1 VTTTFPMELEIIRVS
16 ATVGFLTA
24 ASYYDLFNKKN
35 VPVAIP
41 YAMIAAGFLLNLLT
55 LSQGAIIS
63 SSAITLAVFG
73 IGYLIYRIGQI
84 GGADVLVFA
93 GIALLLPEIPASILP
108 QLAIPLFTYPFVV
121 SVFLVSGFLAIIGLS
136 AKYIPAVISALLKGK
151 IKIRAQS
158 ALASILIVGSYL
170 VVVYVFASAG
180 ILSPTQSALLLFLV
194 LLAGFLTTF
203 KEFISS
209 TMVQWVPLKQIDDED
224 VIALHYL
231 DPKLVAKLK
240 LQPVLVHSE
249 LEKLRTSKLKKFPIF
264 KGMPPFLPYVLL
276 SVLLLLIFGDPFK
289 LLFI

>member
-1 VTTTFPMELEIIRVS
+1 MTTTFPMELEIIRVS